1 MCCYEYISC
10 VTSFQLRMMT
20 YIANIQVDVNL
31 MFLPE
36 MKSTLTPLDKYHGT
50 VWADEVMRV
59 PLCMALQ
66 MWFQTSQC
74 AELVHTECHHAPD
87 RIDNNIIIPKLV
99 TQYFAYSLLCN
110 RLRRYILANICVW
123 TKIIF
128 LYWIFIYIFVLF
140 HVFKPNIKQKI
151 NNKNYFRL
159 CRASKF

>member
-1 MCCYEYISC
+1 MCCYEYISF
-10 VTSFQLRMMT
+10 VTWFQLRMMT

-74 AELVHTECHHAPD
+74 AELVHTECHHAPM
-87 RIDNNIIIPKLV
+87 IDNNIIIRKLV
-99 TQYFAYSLLCN
+99 TQYFAYSHLCI
-110 RLRRYILANICVW
+110 RLGRYIMANICVW
-123 TKIIF
+123 TKNFFYIVF
-128 LYWIFIYIFVLF
+128 LYVCFI
-140 HVFKPNIKQKI
+140 
-151 NNKNYFRL
+151 
-159 CRASKF
+159 